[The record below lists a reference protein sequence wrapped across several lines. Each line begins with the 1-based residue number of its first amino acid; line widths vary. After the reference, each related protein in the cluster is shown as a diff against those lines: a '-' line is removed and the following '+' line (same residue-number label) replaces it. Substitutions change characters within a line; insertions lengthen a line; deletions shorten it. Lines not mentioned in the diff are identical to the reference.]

1 MIFLRNISV
10 VVIVLIFPVFIM
22 AQSKGHRCAAMEY
35 LAMQK
40 SKDPSIEMKMDS
52 VERFTKSYIA
62 TSFSNNSK
70 TVITIPVVVH
80 VLYSLNWQNISDA
93 QIQSQIDVLNE
104 DYRRLNSDTIN
115 TPSLFKGVAADCQ
128 IEFCLAKRDP
138 QGNPTTGITRTH
150 TNKAVF
156 DMQTDDAKYTSTG
169 GHDIWDRNNYLNLW
183 VVPSITDGSTSNILG
198 YAQFPGGGS
207 SATDGVVICYKN
219 FGRIGNLNPYYNKGR
234 TATHEIGH
242 WLNLLHIWGD
252 DGGQCWG
259 SDQVGDT
266 PNQADETTGCPTF
279 PQPSCGNTSDMFSN
293 YLDYTDDACMNIFT
307 NGQKA
312 RMWATL
318 NGFRKSLF
326 SSNGCIPVGF
336 AGTTPDLNLVINPN
350 PTNGIVKISFSK
362 PFYGRILVANGTGQ
376 TVLSES
382 LKGAKEY
389 SLDIG
394 NQPQGVYFVAVM
406 NDKSIVYRKIQLIK

>member
-10 VVIVLIFPVFIM
+10 VVIVLMFPVVIM
-22 AQSKGHRCAAMEY
+22 AQSRGHRCAAMEY
-35 LAMQK
+35 LALQK

-52 VERFTKSYIA
+52 IEKFTKRYIA
-62 TSFSNNSK
+62 TTSFSNNSK

-80 VLYSLNWQNISDA
+80 VLYSLNWQNISDV

-104 DYRRLNSDTIN
+104 DFRRLNSDTIN

-156 DMQTDDAKYTSTG
+156 DMQTDDAKYNSTG

-183 VVPSITDGSTSNILG
+183 VVPAITDGSTNDILG

-336 AGTTPDLNLVINPN
+336 AGTTPDFEF
-350 PTNGIVKISFSK
+350 GDK
-362 PFYGRILVANGTGQ
+362 PQSHKRYCENILLE
-376 TVLSES
+376 TVLRKNFSCEW
-382 LKGAKEY
+382 
-389 SLDIG
+389 
-394 NQPQGVYFVAVM
+394 
-406 NDKSIVYRKIQLIK
+406 YRTNCFK